1 MLLDILHDK
10 IFDNI
15 PDILPDNILEIFI
28 LALTD
33 NIHHFLTILLTL
45 FHTPSLDNPG
55 TLFDD
60 ILDNLPDTSPT
71 TFLKIFLTIL
81 LIIFLPILLM

>member
-10 IFDNI
+10 ILDNI

-33 NIHHFLTILLTL
+33 NIHNFLTVFLML
-45 FHTPSLDNPG
+45 FPA
-55 TLFDD
+55 
-60 ILDNLPDTSPT
+60 
-71 TFLKIFLTIL
+71 TF
-81 LIIFLPILLM
+81 